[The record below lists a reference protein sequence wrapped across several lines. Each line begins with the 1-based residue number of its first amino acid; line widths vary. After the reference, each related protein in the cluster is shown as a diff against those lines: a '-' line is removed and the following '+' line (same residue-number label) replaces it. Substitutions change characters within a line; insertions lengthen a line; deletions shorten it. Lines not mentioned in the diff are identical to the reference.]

1 MEPRQLRLKL
11 FELPSPSDEG
21 FDLDMQAEDL
31 VNWLFQEM
39 EERGLGKDDR
49 KDVLMGLQIRTLVDN
64 YLVKIPSEQRW
75 KFSAQLI
82 QEIEQLDVD
91 EEGLDKS

>member
-1 MEPRQLRLKL
+1 
-11 FELPSPSDEG
+11 
-21 FDLDMQAEDL
+21 MQAEDL

-39 EERGLGKDDR
+39 EERGLGPDDR
-49 KDVLMGLQIRTLVDN
+49 KDVLMRLQIRTLVDN
-64 YLVKIPSEQRW
+64 YLVKIPSVQRW

-82 QEIEQLDVD
+82 EEIEQLDVD